1 MREFI
6 NDCLQS
12 LSIAPRHRR
21 GLRALQAAIGAMLL
35 YRVVTE
41 GRFAAYLWG
50 PRGLVGG
57 ANSFRYPAWSLTVL
71 DVAFKTMPRVY
82 GLVTLLAIAGLCLV
96 VGVHTRVAAGTA
108 VVILWL
114 LMLRLPGL
122 FDGGDNIAMI
132 ALTYMTVCISPD
144 ERVREGSLRVWIH
157 NIGVLFIMT
166 QLMILYFTSGM
177 YKAAGDLWQ
186 NGTALYVI
194 GQVDV
199 FSLPSLRALLLNP
212 FLVVLA
218 TYSTVIYQIW
228 FPMAM
233 MNRFLKLPWLAAG
246 ILLHIGI
253 GTFMGLVAFSA
264 VMIGLELFM
273 INDAEY
279 ELIFARGRNAV
290 SVLRR
295 LRLRFSSRQNGIS
308 DPAT

>member
-1 MREFI
+1 MRTLI
-6 NDCLQS
+6 DDCLQW
-12 LSIAPRHRR
+12 LSVAPRHKR
-21 GLRALQAAIGAMLL
+21 GLRALQIAIGAMLL

-57 ANSFRYPAWSLTVL
+57 ANALRYPGWALTLL
-71 DVAFKTMPRVY
+71 DESFGTMTRTY
-82 GLVTLLAIAGLCLV
+82 GLLVLLAMAGFCLIL
-96 VGVHTRVAAGTA
+96 GFHTRVAAAVA
-108 VVILWL
+108 VVVLWL
-114 LMLRLPGL
+114 IMLRLPGL

-132 ALTYMTVCISPD
+132 ALTYTVACISPD
-144 ERVREGSLRVWIH
+144 ERVQERSVRVWIH

-166 QLMILYFTSGM
+166 QLMILYFTSGI

-194 GQVDV
+194 GQVET

-212 FLVVLA
+212 YLVVLA
-218 TYSTVIYQIW
+218 TYGTVIYQIW

-246 ILLHIGI
+246 MLLHMGI
-253 GTFMGLVAFSA
+253 ASFMGLVAFST

-273 INDAEY
+273 ITDSEY
-279 ELIFARGRNAV
+279 ELILARGKNAATL
-290 SVLRR
+290 LRR
-295 LRLRFSSRQNGIS
+295 LRLRLSARQNSVS
-308 DPAT
+308 DPAK